1 MKMNE
6 NMIDN
11 MDSDFYFFLAHAT
24 SMSFEEF
31 QVSSIDLDD
40 LGIQDR

>member
-1 MKMNE
+1 MKINE
-6 NMIDN
+6 NLVDN
-11 MDSDFYFFLAHAT
+11 NEIDFYFFLAHAT

-40 LGIQDR
+40 LGI